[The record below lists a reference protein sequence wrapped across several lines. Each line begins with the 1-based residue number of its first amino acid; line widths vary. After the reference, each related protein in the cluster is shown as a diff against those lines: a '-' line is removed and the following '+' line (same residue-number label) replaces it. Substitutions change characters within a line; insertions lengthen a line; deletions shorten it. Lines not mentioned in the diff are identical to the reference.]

1 LADTDCFKVVASIA
15 KLLENIVHRRVPLT
29 DMTFVHE
36 TGKNTLPDVD
46 GLAWRIDAGE
56 HHYVI
61 WTLVK
66 ETSDHYEMYRQ
77 TLYEGAINW
86 QDLSVVLRSSLEI
99 VRTMGQWHMQTFSSL
114 NTP

>member
-1 LADTDCFKVVASIA
+1 LADTDSFKVVASIA
-15 KLLENIVHRRVPLT
+15 QLLENIVYRRLPLT
-29 DMTFVHE
+29 DMMFVHE

-46 GLAWRIDAGE
+46 GLEWSIDAGE

-66 ETSDHYEMYRQ
+66 ETCDHYEMYRH
-77 TLYEGAINW
+77 TLYEGAINM
-86 QDLSVVLRSSLEI
+86 QDLGIVLRSSLEI